1 MSTYNESLENS
12 DNFRNCRWWWW
23 LLLFGGNFYVD
34 ILFLL
39 LNWLSIPFS
48 YLTRL
53 FFYQLKAFGGANLIK
68 LWISVILLMLTPTE
82 DNVSSNSQVIV
93 RSAHEFYFC
102 LSVWF
107 FYNLFQEIVAMRRKI
122 HFLVLPNGWL
132 NCSFNFLH
140 EKRKLWASLVTN
152 ANRLFAHGKFF

>member
-1 MSTYNESLENS
+1 MTIFEIVDDDDDYYYLVETFMLIFCFYCLIGFRSLFPTSPGYFSTS
-12 DNFRNCRWWWW
+12 WK
-23 LLLFGGNFYVD
+23 
-34 ILFLL
+34 
-39 LNWLSIPFS
+39 LSE
-48 YLTRL
+48 
-53 FFYQLKAFGGANLIK
+53 GANLIK

-132 NCSFNFLH
+132 NYSFNFLH